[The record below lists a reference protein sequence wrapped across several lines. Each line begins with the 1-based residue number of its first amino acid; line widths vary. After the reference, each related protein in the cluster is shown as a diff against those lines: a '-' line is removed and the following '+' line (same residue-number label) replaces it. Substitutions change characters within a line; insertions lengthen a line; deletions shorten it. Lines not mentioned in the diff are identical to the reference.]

1 MHNLKYDKTTFAVQM
16 TISKNKAVLLLED
29 GTIFKGFAVGKI
41 GTTTGEI
48 CFSTGLTGYQELY
61 TDPSFFGQILVQT
74 FVHIGN
80 YGVKNDEVESDNIQ
94 IAGLVCRN
102 FASHYSRRMADK
114 SLQEYFIEHGITG
127 IEGVDTRAIVQHIRQ
142 KGSMNAIISSEILD
156 INELKAKL
164 AQVPSMAGLEL
175 SSKVTTQKSYTL
187 GNESAPLRVAVLDYG
202 VKKNILRNIVNRGVF
217 CGVFPAKTSFEE
229 ILKFKPDGVMLPNG
243 PGDPGTMDYAIKTV
257 KQIMDANIPTFGIC
271 MGNQLLGQAYG
282 LKTYKMNNGHRGLN
296 HPVKNVQNGI
306 CEITVQN
313 HGFALKNEPN
323 DMIEVTHINLN
334 DDTIEGIRIK
344 GKPAYSVQYH
354 PESAPGPHDSH
365 YLFDD
370 FISLMNANK
379 K

>member
-1 MHNLKYDKTTFAVQM
+1 M
-16 TISKNKAVLLLED
+16 TITKNKAILLLED

-74 FVHIGN
+74 FVHVGN
-80 YGVKNDEVESDNIQ
+80 YGVKDNEVESDNIQ
-94 IAGLVCRN
+94 IAGLVCKS
-102 FASHYSRRMADK
+102 FASHYSRKMADK
-114 SLQEYFIEHGITG
+114 SLQDYFIEQGITG
-127 IEGVDTRAIVQHIRQ
+127 IEGVDTRAIVQHIRE

-156 INELKAKL
+156 VNELKSRLAK
-164 AQVPSMAGLEL
+164 VPSMAGLEL
-175 SSKVTTQKSYTL
+175 SSKVSTHKFYTL
-187 GNESAPLRVAVLDYG
+187 GNESAPLRVAVIDYG
-202 VKKNILRNIVNRGVF
+202 VKKNILRNLVNRNVF
-217 CGVFPAKTSFEE
+217 CGIFPAKTEFEE
-229 ILKFKPDGVMLPNG
+229 IMKFKPDGIMLPNG
-243 PGDPGTMDYAIKTV
+243 PGDPGTMDYALKTV
-257 KQIMDANIPTFGIC
+257 KKIMDSNIPTFGIC
-271 MGNQLLGQAYG
+271 MGNQLLGQAFG
-282 LKTYKMNNGHRGLN
+282 LKTFKMNNGHRGLN
-296 HPVKNVQNGI
+296 HPVKNIQNGI

-323 DMIEVTHINLN
+323 EMIEVTHVNLN
-334 DDTIEGIRIK
+334 DNTIEGIRIK

-370 FISLMNANK
+370 FISLMNTNK